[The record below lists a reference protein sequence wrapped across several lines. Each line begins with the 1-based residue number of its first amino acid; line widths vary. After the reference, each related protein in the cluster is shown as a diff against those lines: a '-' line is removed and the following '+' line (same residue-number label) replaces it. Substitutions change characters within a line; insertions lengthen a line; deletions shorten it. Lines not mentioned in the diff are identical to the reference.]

1 MLMFQRI
8 ANNYAKNGY
17 YPTDAETMAA
27 ILPALVPADDRQIK
41 ILDPCCGEGTALA
54 EIKQALGAD
63 RTLAYGVEIDRE
75 RAYNAKSLLDH
86 VIHGDMQRC
95 QVEKRAFGAL
105 FLNPPYGL
113 LMTDRAQTGF
123 SDKNEKRLEQLF
135 LRLSLQSLKIGGVMV
150 LIIPDTCLNPAM
162 SEIIAANFID
172 VRVFRAATDRFRQ
185 LVILGIRTKRRTT
198 GLAPVLPKGD
208 DGAYVISDETAPVIN
223 NMALEGAY
231 NVPGDDQ
238 SVKKFFTYEIE
249 DEQLGAEI
257 ARFPCLWDQ
266 FEHRFRRRELAP
278 RRPLR
283 KLSKWH
289 LSLMLAS
296 GELSGIIEAKNG
308 RRLLLKGDTYK
319 IQDETVEHVD
329 PTEDR
334 PDGTVVTTKTD
345 RFVPMIRAVDLTE
358 GAPTFGEVLTIK

>member
-8 ANNYAKNGY
+8 AHNFAKNGY
-17 YPTDAETMAA
+17 YPTDAETMSA
-27 ILPALVPADDRQIK
+27 ILSALAPADSRQIK

-54 EIKQALGAD
+54 EVKHALGAD
-63 RTLAYGVEIDRE
+63 QTLAYGVEVDRE

-95 QVEKRAFGAL
+95 QIEKKAFGLL
-105 FLNPPYGL
+105 FLNPPYGR
-113 LMTDRAQTGF
+113 LMTDRAQTGLG
-123 SDKNEKRLEQLF
+123 DKQEKRLEQLF

-150 LIIPDTCLNPAM
+150 LIIPDTCLSPAM
-162 SEIIAANFID
+162 SEIIAANFKD

-185 LVILGIRTKRRTT
+185 LVIFGVRTKRRTS
-198 GLAPVLPKGD
+198 GLKPVLPKAD
-208 DGAYVISDETAPVIN
+208 DGTYVVSDETAPVIS
-223 NMALEGAY
+223 EEVFDDAY
-231 NVPGDDQ
+231 AVPSDDQ

-257 ARFPCLWDQ
+257 ARFPCLWGQFDQ
-266 FEHRFRRRELAP
+266 RFRRHELAP
-278 RRPLR
+278 RRPLC

-296 GELSGIIEAKNG
+296 GELSGIINAKNG

-319 IQDETVEHVD
+319 VQDEKVEHLD